1 MPIGDLIAFGAIDTS
16 YFVELGEQISFG
28 QSGHAAIVDHTG
40 RALYHPIVE
49 WRRRARDLSK
59 APPVQHILAGETG
72 ITRFQSPAIDLET
85 LSGFTSVLNTGWG
98 VLVAQATNELRAE
111 AEAAQWFALAIALAG
126 LLVAAG
132 LAWIISG
139 LLTRPLRVVADA
151 ASGMAAGN
159 LAARAPTLAMPR
171 ELNALAVTFN
181 TMATTVEQA
190 VGEQDLALREAEAAS
205 NRLGA
210 VFDNAHAII
219 AIKDRDGRYLR
230 AGRHLCDLMGLTE
243 DEVIGK
249 TAREVFPQADAEVY
263 DGQDQRTLETR
274 SVTEEIVRY
283 ETPQGVRDY
292 YAVKF
297 PIPGVDGRRTG
308 IGVVATDITDRLMV
322 EEQLR
327 QSKGMKKAV
336 FEASQDVI
344 LLLDRDGV
352 VLDINHTGAER
363 LDVAPSGIVGRNLFD
378 FLPPHVVENR
388 RELLTEVI
396 GKGKPMRFDDHRN
409 DRWFDIIAQPIFGED
424 GAVERVALSAR
435 DVTERRDIEERLAHA
450 QKLEAVGELTGGV
463 AHEFNNLLM
472 VLRGNLDLLQGALA
486 LGETLTPVMARC
498 LRAVDRGAH
507 LTGQLLSFA
516 RKHPVRPEQCNLS
529 TLVREEIRML
539 EQMVGENYGLIVKT
553 PAEAVEIEID
563 PRQLEQALL
572 NLVLNARDVMPGGG
586 NIAVRLRRDTPN
598 PERAALLAEDLAPG
612 AYAVVEVSNS
622 GPGMTPDQIGRAFE
636 PFYTTKEV
644 GKGTGLGLSMVYG
657 FAKQS
662 GGIAEI
668 VTCKDLGGACIRLYL
683 PINRAP
689 SVAEDTQDAATPEA
703 AATERAGLTH

>member
-1 MPIGDLIAFGAIDTS
+1 M
-16 YFVELGEQISFG
+16 
-28 QSGHAAIVDHTG
+28 
-40 RALYHPIVE
+40 
-49 WRRRARDLSK
+49 
-59 APPVQHILAGETG
+59 
-72 ITRFQSPAIDLET
+72 

-205 NRLGA
+205 NRLGV

-219 AIKDRDGRYLR
+219 AIKARDGRYLR

-327 QSKGMKKAV
+327 QS
-336 FEASQDVI
+336 
-344 LLLDRDGV
+344 
-352 VLDINHTGAER
+352 
-363 LDVAPSGIVGRNLFD
+363 
-378 FLPPHVVENR
+378 
-388 RELLTEVI
+388 
-396 GKGKPMRFDDHRN
+396 
-409 DRWFDIIAQPIFGED
+409 
-424 GAVERVALSAR
+424 
-435 DVTERRDIEERLAHA
+435 EE
-450 QKLEAVGELTGGV
+450 
-463 AHEFNNLLM
+463 
-472 VLRGNLDLLQGALA
+472 
-486 LGETLTPVMARC
+486 
-498 LRAVDRGAH
+498 
-507 LTGQLLSFA
+507 
-516 RKHPVRPEQCNLS
+516 
-529 TLVREEIRML
+529 
-539 EQMVGENYGLIVKT
+539 
-553 PAEAVEIEID
+553 
-563 PRQLEQALL
+563 
-572 NLVLNARDVMPGGG
+572 
-586 NIAVRLRRDTPN
+586 
-598 PERAALLAEDLAPG
+598 
-612 AYAVVEVSNS
+612 
-622 GPGMTPDQIGRAFE
+622 
-636 PFYTTKEV
+636 
-644 GKGTGLGLSMVYG
+644 
-657 FAKQS
+657 
-662 GGIAEI
+662 
-668 VTCKDLGGACIRLYL
+668 
-683 PINRAP
+683 
-689 SVAEDTQDAATPEA
+689 
-703 AATERAGLTH
+703 